1 MTTAE
6 GYINEVLGNMPAETP
21 QRSQIAL
28 ELRGH
33 IAERLAAGQ
42 PIDEVVRQLGSP
54 IALAESY
61 LSAVPLVAPMLWRR
75 FAAKVIDFL
84 AGFLVLAPLAWGIW
98 MTFPERGI
106 VLMFLPLIIIV
117 DGPLLFAAGTVLA
130 EYWFG
135 QTFGK
140 WLLGLRVVRVSG
152 ARIGLGQ
159 AFVMVLPVALRGR
172 LSGGRRVRLLHR
184 EAAAGVRAPVED
196 PRGDRVR
203 RRDDL
208 TRPQPQAGHRTSLSS
223 AFSTIASISALGAV

>member
-6 GYINEVLGNMPAETP
+6 GYIKEVLRSMPAATP

-42 PIDEVVRQLGSP
+42 SFDEVVRQLGSP

-61 LSAVPLVAPMLWRR
+61 LSAVPLVAPPLGRR
-75 FAAKVIDFL
+75 LLAKVVDFVG
-84 AGFLVLAPLAWGIW
+84 AFLVLVPFAWLIWATAAENPWTLA
-98 MTFPERGI
+98 
-106 VLMFLPLIIIV
+106 FLPLIV
-117 DGPLLFAAGTVLA
+117 VVGGSLLFAAGTVLA

-159 AFVMVLPVALRGR
+159 AFVRVLPVALEGVFPVDAAFVFFTEKQQRAFEL
-172 LSGGRRVRLLHR
+172 LSKTRVV
-184 EAAAGVRAPVED
+184 AV
-196 PRGDRVR
+196 
-203 RRDDL
+203 
-208 TRPQPQAGHRTSLSS
+208 TSDHE
-223 AFSTIASISALGAV
+223 G

>member
-6 GYINEVLGNMPAETP
+6 GYINEVLRNMPAATP

-61 LSAVPLVAPMLWRR
+61 LSAVPLVAPTLWRR
-75 FAAKVIDFL
+75 FAAKVVDFL
-84 AGFLVLAPLAWGIW
+84 AAF
-98 MTFPERGI
+98 I
-106 VLMFLPLIIIV
+106 VLVPFAWMIWTTYAETGLMFAFLPLIVIV
-117 DGPLLFAAGTVLA
+117 GGSLLFAAGTVVA

-140 WLLGLRVVRVSG
+140 WLLGLRVVRMTG
-152 ARIGLGQ
+152 ARISFGQ
-159 AFVMVLPVALRGR
+159 AFVRMLPVALEGVFPVDAAFVFFTEKQQRAFEL
-172 LSGGRRVRLLHR
+172 LSKTRV
-184 EAAAGVRAPVED
+184 V
-196 PRGDRVR
+196 
-203 RRDDL
+203 
-208 TRPQPQAGHRTSLSS
+208 
-223 AFSTIASISALGAV
+223 IASVDETI

>member
-1 MTTAE
+1 MATAE
-6 GYINEVLGNMPAETP
+6 GYINEVLRNMPDATP

-61 LSAVPLVAPMLWRR
+61 LSAVPLVAPTLWRR

-84 AGFLVLAPLAWGIW
+84 AAFLVLAPLAWGIW
-98 MTFPERGI
+98 MTFAERGV

-117 DGPLLFAAGTVLA
+117 GGPLLFAAGTVLA

-140 WLLGLRVVRVSG
+140 WLLGLRVVRLSG

-159 AFVMVLPVALRGR
+159 AFVRVLPIALEGVFPVDAAFVFFTEKQQRAFEL
-172 LSGGRRVRLLHR
+172 LSKTRV
-184 EAAAGVRAPVED
+184 V
-196 PRGDRVR
+196 
-203 RRDDL
+203 
-208 TRPQPQAGHRTSLSS
+208 
-223 AFSTIASISALGAV
+223 IASVNETI